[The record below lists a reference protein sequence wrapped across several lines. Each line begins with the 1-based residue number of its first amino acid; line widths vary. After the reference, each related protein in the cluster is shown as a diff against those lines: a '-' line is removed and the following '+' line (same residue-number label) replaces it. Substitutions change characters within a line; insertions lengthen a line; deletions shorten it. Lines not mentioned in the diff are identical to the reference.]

1 MEGMDT
7 EMPHWAYKTGRRLL
21 TTLKRGDDLIG
32 AVERFCRAVSVETAS
47 FSVWGGVSAFT
58 LGVYDPDQQ
67 VYVTHSETAF
77 REILSCT
84 GTVSLQEGAP
94 VVHARIVLADAAGGV
109 TGGRLF
115 SETRI
120 FAAELVLEE
129 LLGPPIKRAYD
140 SDIGMM
146 LWRLPGAQ
154 PP

>member
-1 MEGMDT
+1 MDT

-21 TTLKRGDDLIG
+21 TTLKRGDDLVG
-32 AVERFCRAVSVETAS
+32 AVEQFCRAVSVETACL
-47 FSVWGGVSAFT
+47 SVWGAVSAVT
-58 LGVYDPDQQ
+58 LGVYDQQQQ
-67 VYVTHSETAF
+67 VYVTHSETAS

-129 LLGPPIKRAYD
+129 MIGSPLTRGYD
-140 SDIGMM
+140 SDTGMM
-146 LWRLPGAQ
+146 LWRPPGAQ
-154 PP
+154 RA